1 MGMKHYDQYKIEN
14 SHADRALPNI
24 LKKEKTDIAMV
35 HHNDADGLCSAAS
48 LIKRDCEQAFIDAL
62 ENMLS

>member
-14 SHADRALPNI
+14 SHAAKALLNI
-24 LKKEKTDIAMV
+24 LKKEKTDIIIV

-48 LIKRDCEQAFIDAL
+48 LIKLVCEQAFIDAL
-62 ENMLS
+62 KNMLF